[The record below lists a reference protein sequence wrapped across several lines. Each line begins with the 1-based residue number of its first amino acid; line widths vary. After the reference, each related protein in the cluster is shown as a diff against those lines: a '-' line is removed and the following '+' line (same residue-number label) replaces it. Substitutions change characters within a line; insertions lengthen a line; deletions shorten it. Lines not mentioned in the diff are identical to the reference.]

1 MTGRRPHPVLN
12 IGFPGCL
19 TAVIV
24 ASVYAVIWP
33 WMVLHGAARW
43 AMGITWTAL
52 EVAVLGAV
60 IAAKVRR
67 R

>member
-1 MTGRRPHPVLN
+1 MTARRPRPVLN

-33 WMVLHGAARW
+33 WMVLHGTTRW
-43 AMGITWTAL
+43 AVGIAWTVL
-52 EVAVLGAV
+52 EVLIAGAV